1 MAREAEPSD
10 RAKVGLRRRRRLTF
24 PVVLLLMLVAAGAS
38 YVFLA
43 RPWEP
48 KPILVATEQINL
60 GPVSRVLAVNGRVA
74 AKHSV
79 AVRSSVPGQVLEVL
93 AVEGDFVTAGQVIA
107 KLDGTQSRAQVA
119 QAQAA
124 LDGGMI
130 SLRQAQLNADRA
142 QALGENVPRKT
153 MQDADLSLTAAKHE
167 VERLKGVLDQAQS
180 QLAQND
186 VRAPLSGA
194 VLARSVD
201 PGQVVDTQSTLFTV
215 ADTTQLVVQTDVD
228 ELYSAQIHTGLR
240 AVLLPAGAS
249 ATFGGKV
256 TFAAPVVD
264 TTTGGRKIEISFDS
278 STSLPVGL
286 TVTANII
293 VDEQPSAIS
302 VPRGAVVIVDG
313 GSAVYL
319 LQNGKVVRRSVTVVD
334 WPATRVL
341 VKTGLS
347 AGEQLIIDPTGLSG
361 GETVQLRA
369 E

>member
-1 MAREAEPSD
+1 M
-10 RAKVGLRRRRRLTF
+10 
-24 PVVLLLMLVAAGAS
+24 
-38 YVFLA
+38 
-43 RPWEP
+43 
-48 KPILVATEQINL
+48 
-60 GPVSRVLAVNGRVA
+60 
-74 AKHSV
+74 
-79 AVRSSVPGQVLEVL
+79 
-93 AVEGDFVTAGQVIA
+93 
-107 KLDGTQSRAQVA
+107 
-119 QAQAA
+119 
-124 LDGGMI
+124 
-130 SLRQAQLNADRA
+130 
-142 QALGENVPRKT
+142 
-153 MQDADLSLTAAKHE
+153 
-167 VERLKGVLDQAQS
+167 
-180 QLAQND
+180 
-186 VRAPLSGA
+186 
-194 VLARSVD
+194 
-201 PGQVVDTQSTLFTV
+201 
-215 ADTTQLVVQTDVD
+215 
-228 ELYSAQIHTGLR
+228 
-240 AVLLPAGAS
+240 
-249 ATFGGKV
+249 